1 MTLLELR
8 GVSKSFP
15 GVNALYDVDFDVNA
29 GEVHALIGENGAGK
43 STLIKLLS
51 GVYERDSG
59 QIRFH
64 EAEVDFSSP
73 HESQQAGIR
82 TLFQE
87 FNLLPQLTVAE
98 NIFLGSEPRFRWL
111 PLINWTAMQREA
123 RHILDEL
130 DLNIAPDTPVQ
141 ALSVAQ
147 QQMVELAKMLHA
159 QATLLIMDEPTATL
173 SQPEVLTLFRLIRR
187 IKAHGVGIIYVSH
200 RLDEVMTIAD
210 RITILRDGRHVET
223 VTVAESSIEGLA
235 QRMSGRP
242 LTARTL
248 HPPRFTGAE
257 VLRAEKLTRQPVFE
271 DVSFHLC
278 EGEIVGLTGLIGS
291 GRSALVRAIFGF
303 DRLDSGTLLIDGKA
317 VTLSSP
323 QDAVTLGMGLM
334 PEERHR
340 DGLMMDLSARENI
353 SLTSLERY
361 GLIVDH
367 HAESD
372 LARQYIERLHI
383 KVGNPEARVATLSG
397 GTQQKLI
404 LSRWLATSP
413 RILIVDEPTRGIDIN
428 ARAEIYTL
436 LLELASHGIAI
447 LLVSSDLPEIVSLC
461 HRAMVMKAGR
471 IIATL
476 EGENATEANLSRYV
490 FGGDL

>member
-1 MTLLELR
+1 MALLELR

-15 GVNALYDVDFDVNA
+15 GVHALHEVDFDVKA

-51 GVYERDSG
+51 GVYQRDSG
-59 QIRFH
+59 RIRFRD
-64 EAEVDFSSP
+64 ALVDFVSP

-87 FNLLPQLTVAE
+87 FNLLPELTVAE
-98 NIFLGSEPRFRWL
+98 NIFLGSEPRYRWM
-111 PLINWTAMQREA
+111 PLINWKVMQQEA

-130 DLNIAPDTPVQ
+130 ELNIAPDTRVQ
-141 ALSVAQ
+141 ALSVAE
-147 QQMVELAKMLHA
+147 QQMVELAKMLRA

-173 SQPEVLTLFRLIRR
+173 SQPEVLTLFRLMRR
-187 IKAHGVGIIYVSH
+187 IKARGVGIIYVSH

-210 RITILRDGRHVET
+210 RATILRDGRQV
-223 VTVAESSIEGLA
+223 VTVDIAESSVKDLA
-235 QRMSGRP
+235 QLMSGRP
-242 LTARTL
+242 IMARASR
-248 HPPRFTGAE
+248 PKPFVGAE
-257 VLRAEKLTRQPVFE
+257 VLRAENLTRQTVFQ
-271 DVSFHLC
+271 DVSFHLR

-303 DRLDSGTLLIDGKA
+303 DRLDSGTLYVDGQA

-323 QDAVTLGMGLM
+323 QEAIALGIGLM

-340 DGLMMDLSARENI
+340 DGLLMDLSARANI
-353 SLTSLERY
+353 SLISLEEHGMMIDR
-361 GLIVDH
+361 
-367 HAESD
+367 HAEAD
-372 LARQYIERLHI
+372 LAQQYIERLHI
-383 KVGNPEARVATLSG
+383 KIDNPEAKVATLSG
-397 GTQQKLI
+397 GTQQKVI

-428 ARAEIYTL
+428 AKAEIYAL
-436 LLELASHGIAI
+436 LSELAAHGIAI
-447 LLVSSDLPEIVSLC
+447 LLVSSELPEIASLC
-461 HRAMVMKAGR
+461 HRAMVMRDGH

-476 EGENATEANLSRYV
+476 EGDNVTEANLSHYV
-490 FGGDL
+490 MGGDL